1 MWPIYRYIV
10 LSCFISIISPTWKR
24 NMHIHNSNPSHSK
37 SVRSE
42 IVLPGQGS
50 ARPVQLLRPKQQV
63 AASLCTNTLHSN
75 LRQVPHNMITCCPV
89 LCNPVSPSPSY
100 HYCNPL
106 RSPVLKKEKA
116 LASPPSQR
124 QHDAQPAV
132 ICNLW
137 LLISNFQSQPLSL
150 SGCLPDSSMCF
161 ISLRTRAD
169 KSWKLWRKGIIW
181 QHMYPY

>member
-1 MWPIYRYIV
+1 MHHLGCDPYIHSFVMFYPYHQPDMKKKYAHTQFKSFSQQKCQIWNCLAWPRI
-10 LSCFISIISPTWKR
+10 CPTCPA
-24 NMHIHNSNPSHSK
+24 SASK
-37 SVRSE
+37 
-42 IVLPGQGS
+42 
-50 ARPVQLLRPKQQV
+50 A
-63 AASLCTNTLHSN
+63 TLHSN

-100 HYCNPL
+100 HSCNPL

-132 ICNLW
+132 I
-137 LLISNFQSQPLSL
+137 SNFQSQPLSL
-150 SGCLPDSSMCF
+150 AGCLPDSSLCF

-181 QHMYPY
+181 QHTYPY

>member
-1 MWPIYRYIV
+1 MFYPYHQPDMKKKYAHTQFKSFSQQKSDLK
-10 LSCFISIISPTWKR
+10 LSCLAKDLPDLSSFCVQ
-24 NMHIHNSNPSHSK
+24 SN
-37 SVRSE
+37 R
-42 IVLPGQGS
+42 
-50 ARPVQLLRPKQQV
+50 
-63 AASLCTNTLHSN
+63 SLCTKTLHSN

-89 LCNPVSPSPSY
+89 LCNPVTPSPSY
-100 HYCNPL
+100 HSCNPL

-137 LLISNFQSQPLSL
+137 LRISNFQSQPLSL
-150 SGCLPDSSMCF
+150 AGCLPDCSLCF

-169 KSWKLWRKGIIW
+169 KSWKLWRKGMIW